1 MNARILF
8 MPSPGQGDGDGHSR
22 PILDAE
28 PALLSVERFEAFANV
43 LESEAGLWLDGVGG
57 EPDSIVPHGETEK
70 SVAPLRPKEDAALA
84 GLLAGFSVRGV
95 VPGRG
100 FMGGRVVAMGAV
112 PLIVGLT
119 YPMVTLGLWPF
130 TMLGGRVL
138 DVLLTPELALVAW
151 VLVGLSLSIGLVAD
165 REII

>member
-1 MNARILF
+1 MDPQFPEPVA
-8 MPSPGQGDGDGHSR
+8 SR
-22 PILDAE
+22 RSLRSIIGLIAGTG
-28 PALLSVERFEAFANV
+28 ALLATWWGLSFW
-43 LESEAGLWLDGVGG
+43 ESHRSAQMEGSDPATGIWSWIGG
-57 EPDSIVPHGETEK
+57 S
-70 SVAPLRPKEDAALA
+70 LLMALA

>member
-1 MNARILF
+1 
-8 MPSPGQGDGDGHSR
+8 
-22 PILDAE
+22 
-28 PALLSVERFEAFANV
+28 
-43 LESEAGLWLDGVGG
+43 
-57 EPDSIVPHGETEK
+57 
-70 SVAPLRPKEDAALA
+70 
-84 GLLAGFSVRGV
+84 
-95 VPGRG
+95 
-100 FMGGRVVAMGAV
+100 MGAV